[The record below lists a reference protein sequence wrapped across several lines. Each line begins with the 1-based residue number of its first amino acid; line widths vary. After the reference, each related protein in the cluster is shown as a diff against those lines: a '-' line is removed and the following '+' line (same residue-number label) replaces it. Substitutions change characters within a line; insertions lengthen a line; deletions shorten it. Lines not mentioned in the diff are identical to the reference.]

1 MLKTLFVVIC
11 NLWCPCSFSLQ
22 SASHLTY
29 MISSNQQT
37 NQNNTVL
44 VFCRLALCWGIL
56 SMLRQDTYNSALAF
70 TSYLC
75 GALRSAG
82 LKTKLSSKVLS
93 EPTSFPGGSPSFPDS
108 LSYAGDFQTHI
119 LKVILSPASPHRLSA
134 CLLFLPIYH
143 LLPQVTMACS
153 FVF

>member
-11 NLWCPCSFSLQ
+11 NLWCPCSFRCSQLVIW
-22 SASHLTY
+22 HKI
-29 MISSNQQT
+29 ISSNQQT

-44 VFCRLALCWGIL
+44 VFCRLALCWRIL
-56 SMLRQDTYNSALAF
+56 SMLHQDTYNSALAF

-93 EPTSFPGGSPSFPDS
+93 EPTSFRGGSPSFPDS
-108 LSYAGDFQTHI
+108 LSYVGDFQTHI
-119 LKVILSPASPHRLSA
+119 LKVILSPALPPRLSA

-153 FVF
+153 FLF